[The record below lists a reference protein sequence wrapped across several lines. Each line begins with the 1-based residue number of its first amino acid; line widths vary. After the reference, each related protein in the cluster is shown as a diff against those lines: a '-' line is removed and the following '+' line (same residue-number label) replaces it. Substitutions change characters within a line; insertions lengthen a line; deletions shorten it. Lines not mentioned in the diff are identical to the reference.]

1 MSKDKEELKYR
12 FGTGATLFVSSL
24 ARIVRG
30 AGTGGG
36 GDFGELIAVVCSL
49 FVVAV
54 VVVVV
59 VCALFSGVDD
69 DVVVFTAAVCCGAG
83 VSVVGG
89 AVVVVVG
96 FSTGFLVPLG
106 CCFAYFCYYRFILK
120 ITLT

>member
-1 MSKDKEELKYR
+1 MCKDKEELKYR

-54 VVVVV
+54 VVG
-59 VCALFSGVDD
+59 ALLSGVDED
-69 DVVVFTAAVCCGAG
+69 VVFTAAVCCDAG
-83 VSVVGG
+83 VSVVAG
-89 AVVVVVG
+89 AVVVVAG

-106 CCFAYFCYYRFILK
+106 VCFAYFCY
-120 ITLT
+120 

>member
-1 MSKDKEELKYR
+1 M
-12 FGTGATLFVSSL
+12 FVSSL

-59 VCALFSGVDD
+59 VGALFSGVDD
-69 DVVVFTAAVCCGAG
+69 DVVVFTSAIVWAVG

-89 AVVVVVG
+89 AVVVVAG

-106 CCFAYFCYYRFILK
+106 VCFAYFCY
-120 ITLT
+120 